1 MLDRESIGMFE
12 DEWIG
17 VVKREDGQFGGSD
30 RLSMELFNDGR
41 FDLDNREDE
50 MFDGR
55 KSLAAVL
62 GERE

>member
-1 MLDRESIGMFE
+1 MLDREPIGVFE

-17 VVKREDGQFGGSD
+17 VVKREDGRLDESDGRLMKSFG
-30 RLSMELFNDGR
+30 DGR
-41 FDLDNREDE
+41 FDFGDREDV